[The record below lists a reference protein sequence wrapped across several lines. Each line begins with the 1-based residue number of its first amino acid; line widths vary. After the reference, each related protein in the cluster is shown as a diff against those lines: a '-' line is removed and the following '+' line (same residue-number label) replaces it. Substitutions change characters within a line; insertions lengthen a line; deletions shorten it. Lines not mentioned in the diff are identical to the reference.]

1 MVMRILLFLFIV
13 MSSFKSQEQPPKYT
27 WNGKNVTY
35 KQYRDSLRV
44 EYLKYCDSLKR
55 NKIIVSK

>member
-1 MVMRILLFLFIV
+1 MKVLLVIVVAFLCL
-13 MSSFKSQEQPPKYT
+13 SFNQPPKYT